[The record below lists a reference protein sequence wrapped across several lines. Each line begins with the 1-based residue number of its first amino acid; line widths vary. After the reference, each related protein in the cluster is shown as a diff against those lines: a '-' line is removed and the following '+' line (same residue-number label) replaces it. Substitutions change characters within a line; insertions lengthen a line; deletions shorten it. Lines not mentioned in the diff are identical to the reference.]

1 MWRAQATC
9 HFLKCFHLPLEKYS
23 YDITLKLTNQC
34 CDQSTHSSKVSGS
47 VFLQHSS
54 KVKWCVVDI
63 FCSMRQSLLHF
74 GVEQET
80 DVTLPPVRDPPPT
93 LPLTHTHTFKQ
104 FSACRGR
111 VLFQRLV
118 TWSVFNWGSF
128 NRTREAF
135 SLPTLTLSTYH
146 RLILIIGVTLGS
158 HRLLM
163 TQILCNNHDALND
176 QGGLQLGSPLLR
188 EKDVFVSAQVSWLT
202 GGSCLCSTTDVKRN
216 YRDDALGIIM
226 WKKRGNEHCFI
237 LTVTVNIFY
246 RFRCVWHIN
255 LSRCWQD
262 FWLMLHFIN
271 DFVCRLCEIVVL
283 SLLYD
288 FWQFCL
294 SIWKEWSWHN

>member
-1 MWRAQATC
+1 M
-9 HFLKCFHLPLEKYS
+9 
-23 YDITLKLTNQC
+23 I
-34 CDQSTHSSKVSGS
+34 
-47 VFLQHSS
+47 
-54 KVKWCVVDI
+54 
-63 FCSMRQSLLHF
+63 
-74 GVEQET
+74 
-80 DVTLPPVRDPPPT
+80 
-93 LPLTHTHTFKQ
+93 
-104 FSACRGR
+104 
-111 VLFQRLV
+111 
-118 TWSVFNWGSF
+118 
-128 NRTREAF
+128 RTREAF

-188 EKDVFVSAQVSWLT
+188 EKYVFVSAQVSWLT
-202 GGSCLCSTTDVKRN
+202 GGSRLCSTTDVKRN

-237 LTVTVNIFY
+237 LTVTLNIFY
-246 RFRCVWHIN
+246 RFWCVWHIN

-283 SLLYD
+283 SLWFLTVLPLHVKRVELTQLICYQRSFYLCEMMKICWFSLFKCANWVLSLFLKTLYILFD
-288 FWQFCL
+288 L
-294 SIWKEWSWHN
+294 

>member
-80 DVTLPPVRDPPPT
+80 DVTLPPVRDPPPH
-93 LPLTHTHTFKQ
+93 PSPDTHTFKQ

-128 NRTREAF
+128 NRTRGLF
-135 SLPTLTLSTYH
+135 SPDFNPQYIPQTYSDNWSDI
-146 RLILIIGVTLGS
+146 R
-158 HRLLM
+158 
-163 TQILCNNHDALND
+163 QPQALND
-176 QGGLQLGSPLLR
+176 P
-188 EKDVFVSAQVSWLT
+188 
-202 GGSCLCSTTDVKRN
+202 
-216 YRDDALGIIM
+216 
-226 WKKRGNEHCFI
+226 
-237 LTVTVNIFY
+237 
-246 RFRCVWHIN
+246 
-255 LSRCWQD
+255 
-262 FWLMLHFIN
+262 
-271 DFVCRLCEIVVL
+271 DFVKQSWCTQWSGRPAVGFTAVEGKRCFCFSSGLLIDWRQL
-283 SLLYD
+283 SL
-288 FWQFCL
+288 F
-294 SIWKEWSWHN
+294 HNRRKKKLQRWCSGDNNVEEKRKRALFYTDSYSKHFL

>member
-1 MWRAQATC
+1 MWRGQATG

-23 YDITLKLTNQC
+23 YDITLNLTNQC

-54 KVKWCVVDI
+54 EVKWCVVGI

-80 DVTLPPVRDPPPT
+80 DVTLPPVRDPPT
-93 LPLTHTHTFKQ
+93 LPLTHTQTHIQTQ

-135 SLPTLTLSTYH
+135 SLPASTLSTYH

-163 TQILCNNHDALND
+163 TQILCNDHDALND

-188 EKDVFVSAQVSWLT
+188 
-202 GGSCLCSTTDVKRN
+202 GKRSF
-216 YRDDALGIIM
+216 
-226 WKKRGNEHCFI
+226 CFSSGLLI
-237 LTVTVNIFY
+237 DW
-246 RFRCVWHIN
+246 R
-255 LSRCWQD
+255 QP
-262 FWLMLHFIN
+262 
-271 DFVCRLCEIVVL
+271 
-283 SLLYD
+283 SL
-288 FWQFCL
+288 F
-294 SIWKEWSWHN
+294 HNRRKLEM

>member
-1 MWRAQATC
+1 MLSLTSGKIQLWHHT
-9 HFLKCFHLPLEKYS
+9 E
-23 YDITLKLTNQC
+23 TNQSMLRSEHTQLQSFRERFPAAFKQGQMMC
-34 CDQSTHSSKVSGS
+34 CGY
-47 VFLQHSS
+47 FLQHEAEFAAF
-54 KVKWCVVDI
+54 WGGAGNRC
-63 FCSMRQSLLHF
+63 
-74 GVEQET
+74 
-80 DVTLPPVRDPPPT
+80 DPPTCQRP
-93 LPLTHTHTFKQ
+93 PPHPSPDTHTHTFKQ

-188 EKDVFVSAQVSWLT
+188 EKDVFVSSQVSWLT